1 MVGTDDPNECWYVRN
16 LQQEGCPYEAVT
28 RHPDVVDRIQF
39 SMLSIEGWTH
49 TDPHSKIESKK
60 YSVSPERI
68 QLALTIFGVPLRSN
82 DPPSERVDFK
92 DGLHAMN
99 VASIVAKA
107 LEEAPNRNIVQAR
120 ERRRQK
126 RLDELDG

>member
-1 MVGTDDPNECWYVRN
+1 MSGTDDPNECWYVHN
-16 LQQEGCPYEAVT
+16 DQCEGCPYENIAK
-28 RHPDVVDRIQF
+28 HPEVIDRIQF

-68 QLALTIFGVPLRSN
+68 QLALTIFGVPLRSS

-99 VASIVAKA
+99 VASIVATA
-107 LEEAPNRNIVQAR
+107 LEEAPNRTIVQAR

-126 RLDELDG
+126 RLDESDG